1 MTPKQEREA
10 FQQFRDHGDFE
21 DDVRV
26 RQIAR
31 QLSDLTGVR
40 GYDGQMFRAQVA
52 MFLYAARCI
61 GYELVP
67 DATWKRLNGP
77 SKAVSDCRQH
87 TT

>member
-21 DDVRV
+21 ADIRV

-31 QLSDLTGVR
+31 ELSDLTGVR

-52 MFLYAARCI
+52 MFLYAARSI

-67 DATWKRLNGP
+67 EATWKRLNGSP
-77 SKAVSDCRQH
+77 EAVSGRQQQ
-87 TT
+87 T